1 MCDFIIIAVY
11 LIWIRKLVWELKG
24 CFMSRCSNFGWQLS
38 SEYLG
43 MVTAISPF
51 LNIFLALSGLLSQ
64 EGREKAP
71 VQEEIA
77 KKTVVVGF
85 FFPP

>member
-1 MCDFIIIAVY
+1 
-11 LIWIRKLVWELKG
+11 
-24 CFMSRCSNFGWQLS
+24 MSRCSNFGWQLS